1 MEEQIKEVV
10 KEAVAEVAAEV
21 EHGMMIYADGS
32 AAPTNPGPSGWGMHG
47 FLYANVK
54 PKKGTGNSNWNLT
67 AKGYIEKTHP
77 SQKGSLGEVTPVHYV
92 DGYGALPGI
101 GTNNLGELHG
111 AIAAME
117 HAGNYAIK
125 TLHIRTDSKYV
136 CDNADGRVEK
146 WEAAGWLTS
155 TGVEPKNMQSW
166 QHFLKTR
173 RFLTDKGIE
182 VKFSWV
188 KGHDAHLGNEIA
200 DKLAGIGSLTSG
212 QGTVRAEINT
222 KVSEGYWKYDN
233 EKHPFISLPSC
244 YFNTMKGYQ
253 TRGEYYLGNHGT
265 EDDMLGKRMADGC
278 YAVVR
283 LKKEEEAIEIV
294 RDYSTVLAEGLDTII
309 MIRLNQLYNSETHN
323 DVITYGSIAMPR
335 ANAYKLDLNSL
346 QFDPAAKGVRKP
358 LTRHFEPARLA
369 MRAVESI
376 SALIERLNAFEDNK
390 PEFVRTDLTPILYE
404 TKEKPIGKKGDV
416 VLTTELRE
424 QYGVGFAK
432 LEVQANYQTEGGV
445 AQVPVT
451 LVLGMDM
458 LHRNS
463 LKRLEKQSPK
473 VTLITW
479 LESPRAF
486 RYATVVEAGEDIG
499 IWISEYSNL
508 RVI

>member
-1 MEEQIKEVV
+1 MEEQNQEVEKAAVEEVV
-10 KEAVAEVAAEV
+10 V

-32 AAPTNPGPSGWGMHG
+32 AQPTNPGPSGWGIHG
-47 FLYANVK
+47 FLYTNLK

-67 AKGYIEKTHP
+67 AKGYVEKTHA
-77 SQKGSLGEVTPVHYV
+77 SQKGSLGEITPVHYV
-92 DGYGALPGI
+92 DGYGALPGT

-117 HAGNYAIK
+117 HAANYSIK
-125 TLHIRTDSKYV
+125 RLHVRTDSEYV
-136 CDNADGRVEK
+136 CKNADGRVEQ
-146 WEAAGWLTS
+146 WEKNGWMTS
-155 TGVEPKNMQSW
+155 TQQPPKNLASW
-166 QHFLKTR
+166 QQFLKAK
-173 RFLTDKGIE
+173 RFLSEKGIE
-182 VKFSWV
+182 VKFTWV

-200 DKLAGIGSLTSG
+200 DKLAKIGSMTAG
-212 QGTVRAEINT
+212 QGEVRAEINT
-222 KVSEGYWKYDN
+222 KISEGYWKYDN

-244 YFNTMKGYQ
+244 YFNTMPEYQ

-283 LKKEEEAIEIV
+283 LKREEEAIEIV
-294 RDYSTVLAEGLDTII
+294 RDYSTRLAEGLDTII
-309 MIRLNQLYNSETHN
+309 MMRLNQLYNSDTHR
-323 DVITYGSIAMPR
+323 DVLTYGSIAMPR
-335 ANAYKLDLNSL
+335 ANIYRLDLNCL
-346 QFDPAAKGVRKP
+346 QVDPMAKSVRKP

-369 MRAVESI
+369 IRATESI
-376 SALIERLNAFEDNK
+376 SALIERLNAYQDNDPK
-390 PEFVRTDLTPILYE
+390 FVRTDLTPILYE
-404 TKEKPIGKKGDV
+404 TKEKPNGKKGDV

-424 QYGVGFAK
+424 KYGVGFAK
-432 LEVQANYQTEGGV
+432 LEVQANYQVEGGT

-473 VTLITW
+473 VTLISW
-479 LESPRAF
+479 LEAPRAF

-499 IWISEYSNL
+499 IWISEYANL

>member
-1 MEEQIKEVV
+1 MEEQTKEVV
-10 KEAVAEVAAEV
+10 KEAEAEVV
-21 EHGMMIYADGS
+21 DYGMMIYADGS
-32 AAPTNPGPSGWGMHG
+32 AAPTNPGPSGWGIHG
-47 FLYANVK
+47 FLYAHTK
-54 PKKGTGNSNWNLT
+54 PKKGTGNSSWNLT
-67 AKGYIEKTHP
+67 AKGYIEKTHT
-77 SQKGSLGEVTPVHYV
+77 SQKGSLGEVTPIHYV

-117 HAGNYAIK
+117 HAANYAIK
-125 TLHIRTDSKYV
+125 TLHVRTDSKYV
-136 CDNADGRVEK
+136 CENAEGRVDK
-146 WEAAGWLTS
+146 WEQAGWLTS
-155 TGVEPKNMQSW
+155 TGVPPKNMDSW

-200 DKLAGIGSLTSG
+200 DKLAGIGSLTAST
-212 QGTVRAEINT
+212 GTVRAEINT

-244 YFNTMKGYQ
+244 YFNTMPGYQ
-253 TRGEYYLGNHGT
+253 KRGEYYLGNHGT

-294 RDYSTVLAEGLDTII
+294 RDYSTRLAEGLDTIV
-309 MIRLNQLYNSETHN
+309 MIRLNQLYNSDTHR
-323 DVITYGSIAMPR
+323 DVLTYGSIAMPR
-335 ANAYKLDLNSL
+335 TNAYKLDLNCL
-346 QFDPAAKGVRKP
+346 QVDPAAKNVRKP

-376 SALIERLNAFEDNK
+376 SALIERLDAFQNND
-390 PEFVRTDLTPILYE
+390 PQLVRTDLTPILYE
-404 TKEKPIGKKGDV
+404 TKEKPNGKKGDV

-432 LEVQANYQTEGGV
+432 LEVQANYQSEGGV
-445 AQVPVT
+445 TQVPVT

-463 LKRLEKQSPK
+463 LKRLEKLSPK
-473 VTLITW
+473 VTLISW
-479 LESPRAF
+479 MESPRAF

-499 IWISEYSNL
+499 IWVSEYANL